1 LKFQLEVVFSSK
13 FKFFSRENSLTNET
27 ISNIS
32 NLGEFFEKKLKESI
46 KTTIAHYGIILF
58 DKSFADVHIKVE
70 FLV

>member
-1 LKFQLEVVFSSK
+1 LSFHPSLNY
-13 FKFFSRENSLTNET
+13 FSRENSLRNET